1 MGPPGGA
8 ETGALASATA
18 RRVEPLALA
27 KKKTTKKKPAPAKKP
42 AKKAASGAKK
52 SSSTKTAKTTKPAAK
67 KPAKTAK
74 APAAKTPAKTAKATK
89 PAAAKPQPAP
99 ARSSAK
105 TSPERPAPAKP
116 TPAKAGAS
124 SKPAA
129 RTKSAPSV
137 APAPVRGS
145 VKPPKK
151 TKAEQAA
158 EMKSEAEMFASAK
171 AAAARLVA
179 LAGLRPIESR
189 PFQEASADGEAKRL
203 TKSPLSRKELD
214 HYRQL
219 LLRKRAEIL
228 DDVESMEGEALLS
241 GDRMSHTPSHMAEQG
256 SDVSSQ
262 SLSLDIAATQRKL
275 LGEIDAAIK
284 RIDDGTYGICRITGT
299 AIGKA
304 RLDAKPWAELCIEA
318 ARRLERGA
326 YAS

>member
-1 MGPPGGA
+1 M
-8 ETGALASATA
+8 
-18 RRVEPLALA
+18 A
-27 KKKTTKKKPAPAKKP
+27 KKKTTKKPAPKKKAPAKKP
-42 AKKAASGAKK
+42 APKK
-52 SSSTKTAKTTKPAAK
+52 SSSKAPTKKTGAK
-67 KPAKTAK
+67 KPASKPSPKKATTRK
-74 APAAKTPAKTAKATK
+74 APAKKADARKPDAKK
-89 PAAAKPQPAP
+89 PAPKKAAPAKPQTRTTKA
-99 ARSSAK
+99 AK
-105 TSPERPAPAKP
+105 AGATPPAPAKP
-116 TPAKAGAS
+116 SK
-124 SKPAA
+124 SKPKAA
-129 RTKSAPSV
+129 G
-137 APAPVRGS
+137 APAPIHTPARGS

-158 EMKSEAEMFASAK
+158 DVKSEAETFAAAK
-171 AAAARLVA
+171 AAAARLAA

-189 PFQEASADGEAKRL
+189 PFQDSAAQGESKRL

-219 LLRKRAEIL
+219 LLMKRAEIL
-228 DDVESMEGEALLS
+228 GDVESMEGEALLS

-275 LGEIDAAIK
+275 LGEIDAALR
-284 RIDDGTYGICRITGT
+284 RIDDGTYGVCTVMGS

-304 RLDAKPWAELCIEA
+304 RLDAKPWASLCIEA